1 MELTDTGLRLIAA
14 ALAIGLGTIGPGIGI
29 GVLVNAAL
37 NAMGRN
43 PEAAGQLQINMFIG
57 IAFTEALG
65 IFALVFALLIGF
77 KII

>member
-1 MELTDTGLRLIAA
+1 MSDAGLRLIAS

-43 PEAAGQLQINMFIG
+43 PEASGQLQINMFIG